1 MRMGMP
7 GSMTCIVPV
16 ICRNVAWMA
25 HVIRKFDDVHCAQ
38 GSAIADEAI
47 KRIAQLFA
55 VEK

>member
-1 MRMGMP
+1 MGMP

-47 KRIAQLFA
+47 KRIAQRFA